1 MHYLIKPQ
9 WATSKGSNML
19 PIVIR
24 LSKTGKMPCAS
35 YSIPAE
41 SCITGSRL
49 HAVDGSVCQSCYA
62 RKNFYRM
69 PTVREPRDWNLEVWN
84 QVVKSGEVELW
95 IDAMVKA
102 IGPKAKF
109 FRWFDS
115 GDLQSV
121 QMLRAIM
128 AVAVELPDCQFWLPT
143 HETGILRAFKGK
155 IPSNLTI
162 RKSADM
168 IGWIDD
174 TGIAGVLSS
183 TVGLKANPSG
193 SEQCK
198 AYTQGGK
205 CLDCRACW
213 DHSILNINYP
223 LH

>member
-1 MHYLIKPQ
+1 
-9 WATSKGSNML
+9 ML

-49 HAVDGSVCQSCYA
+49 HKIVGSVCGSCYA

-69 PTVREPRDWNLEVWN
+69 PTVREPRDWNLAVWK
-84 QVVKSGEVELW
+84 QCAESGMIHDWEL
-95 IDAMVKA
+95 AMVKA
-102 IGPKAKF
+102 IGPRAIY

-115 GDLQSV
+115 GDLQSLA
-121 QMLRAIM
+121 MLRAIVRIAEAM
-128 AVAVELPDCQFWLPT
+128 PNVKFWLPT
-143 HETGILRAFKGK
+143 HETGILRSYTGK
-155 IPSNLTI
+155 FPPNLTV

-183 TVGLKANPSG
+183 SVGGKVLPTG